1 MERQCTTSVVVYTP
15 LPRTCTVCLGVW
27 VCPLSQEASPP
38 CLFAYTIS
46 GATQR
51 RRVRTDSAEQA
62 ERGQF
67 VWPQDPE
74 RASRSDSRP
83 ILRLSTCSTKLYRL
97 CDPWMGQMG
106 APFERVFKP
115 NFLAATRKVWD
126 EYSPPSVC
134 TPPPEGQRTPQSG
147 LALAHSRHRRTGR
160 ARGFFRTSFK

>member
-1 MERQCTTSVVVYTP
+1 MERQCTTSVVVTP
-15 LPRTCTVCLGVW
+15 LPRTCMFGGLG
-27 VCPLSQEASPP
+27 LSVVPGGFASLPVRLYHQWSHAEEA
-38 CLFAYTIS
+38 CANGLC
-46 GATQR
+46 GAGR
-51 RRVRTDSAEQA
+51 ARP
-62 ERGQF
+62 
-67 VWPQDPE
+67 VWPHEDPE